1 MAKNNNLTDFVTDLA
16 DAIRAKCKTTGTI
29 NPQDF
34 SKFVGGMPF
43 FKFRETLDITAK
55 EATANYIPNSY
66 SKTYVKGEIYL
77 TNDNGLTEVPN
88 DDSALIQGIGA
99 EIVELERLFSTTERY
114 TISGN
119 PWSEL
124 GGGFLAFF
132 DNAATAD
139 ALIQAGWHIKIDIY
153 DLCMG
158 DPDGEYT
165 KIDLTTQQ
173 AEGFNNGTIY
183 RIFV

>member
-29 NPQDF
+29 NPQAF
-34 SKFVGGMPF
+34 SAFVGGMPF
-43 FKFRETLDITAK
+43 FKFRETVDITGTETNAPW
-55 EATANYIPNSY
+55 IPISY

-77 TNDNGLTEVPN
+77 TNDNGLTNLPAE
-88 DDSALIQGIGA
+88 DDYAVIQGIGF
-99 EIVELERLFSTTERY
+99 EIVDIYQLASTTERY

-124 GGGFLAFF
+124 GGGFIAFF
-132 DNAATAD
+132 RDNTTKAQ

-158 DPDGEYT
+158 NPDGENT
-165 KIDLTTQQ
+165 KIDL
-173 AEGFNNGTIY
+173 NNATGGG
-183 RIFV
+183 V